1 MTSMRHLLAI
11 MLVIVALSVQAASWS
26 VYPYADQY
34 RRTCY
39 MGQQLYLL
47 KGNNIYIADAEQWQI
62 KQLLSREEG
71 LSGSD
76 INDIVYSPDA
86 NRLAVIYNDG
96 LIDVRHPDGSI
107 WTITDF
113 YASPMAG
120 FSKAIRN
127 VREQQGWLYI
137 STDFGFV
144 VVDLYNEVIRHT
156 INLQKPANCAWS
168 FNGDWYYSDNS
179 GSYYCPKQSNP
190 YNPQCWQ
197 PSCNHAIT
205 QVIVLQAKGREQCW
219 QVGKDQSLRK
229 IDYSSRTS
237 VRCSGASTTRS
248 IQQMGQYVIV
258 LGKDSLSLY
267 DTNYGSCP
275 STSREPALGQRF
287 VCHPNKAYLSA
298 ATICPIDSLQL
309 AFVHTAEG
317 IESDSLSLSGYSFQI
332 HPIQDQLL
340 SVPNHQQSDKINRL
354 VEGPQGEIG
363 MTYIVPPLKGYS
375 TQINSRGFLTT
386 VNSKTG
392 SWSNYTDTIVA
403 NHITDGSR
411 SRFVGLI
418 DFVADPKHAQ
428 RYWYSTIED
437 GITGI
442 DHGTFYTRYYKDN
455 TNGGLDNF
463 QTTYTR
469 VAGLTFSPKGDLWC
483 INDGV
488 TKILRVRQ
496 QSNGKWYAFQLTGLE
511 KSYGFNHIIHTQ
523 HGGRHQ
529 VWACQDFKYQ
539 NSSVFCYDYGTS
551 IQNSDDDRYVSF
563 LTHRPVDGPPFVPYY
578 GRGLYEGPDGTIWL
592 YNTSGLFAIDQP
604 DSVFTHPGQMRTVL
618 SNLIPTAVVA
628 DNQNHLWVSTEQ
640 NGLYLLTTD
649 GREQLDHIT
658 AENSMLPT
666 NEILSIAY
674 DHTQGTLWI
683 ATEGQLLSYT
693 YDAKQYGGDAPDWTS
708 TAWCHPGVAAA
719 GSHPTIQVFG
729 VTDDAEVT
737 VQNAQGRVVAN
748 AKTWGNHAT
757 IDAGNLPHGSY
768 SVFGTD
774 DQGHEGLI
782 ASFRIE

>member
-11 MLVIVALSVQAASWS
+11 MLAIVAISLQAASWN
-26 VYPYADQY
+26 VYPYADNY
-34 RRTCY
+34 RRVCY

-47 KGNNIYIADAEQWQI
+47 KGNNLYVADWEQWQI
-62 KQLLSREEG
+62 QKLLSREEG

-86 NRLAVIYNDG
+86 KRLAIIYNDG
-96 LIDVRHPDGSI
+96 LIDVLHPDGSI

-113 YASPMAG
+113 YSAPMAG

-156 INLQKPANCAWS
+156 INLQKPVNCAWS
-168 FNGDWYYSDNS
+168 YSGDWYYSDAE

-190 YNPQCWQ
+190 YNVQCWK

-205 QVIVLQAKGREQCW
+205 QVIILQAKGREQCW

-229 IDYSSRTS
+229 IDAPSRTS
-237 VRCSGASTTRS
+237 IRCSGSGTTRA
-248 IQQMGQYVIV
+248 IQQLDKYVMV
-258 LGKDSLSLY
+258 LGKDSLSIY
-267 DTNYGSCP
+267 DTTFGSCP
-275 STSREPALGQRF
+275 SSHQPALGQRF
-287 VCHPNKAYLSA
+287 ICRPSKQYLSA
-298 ATICPIDSLQL
+298 TAVCPVDSLQI
-309 AFVHTAEG
+309 AFVHNTDG
-317 IESDSLSLSGYSFQI
+317 IEADSLSLHERSLQI
-332 HPIQDQLL
+332 HPIHSDYL
-340 SVPNHQQSDKINRL
+340 SVSNHQQSSKINRL

-363 MTYIVPPLKGYS
+363 MTYIVPPIKGYS
-375 TQINSRGFLTT
+375 TQIGNPGILTT
-386 VNSKTG
+386 FDAKTG
-392 SWSNYTDTIVA
+392 GWQNYTDTVVS
-403 NHITDGSR
+403 NHLNDSGR
-411 SRFVGLI
+411 KRFVGLL
-418 DFVADPKHAQ
+418 DFAADPKHAQ

-437 GITGI
+437 GIIGI
-442 DHGTFYTRYYKDN
+442 DHGTFYERYFKDN

-469 VAGLTFSPKGDLWC
+469 VAGLSFSPKGDLWC

-496 QSNGKWYAFQLTGLE
+496 QSNGKWYAFQLSGLE
-511 KSYGFNHIIHTQ
+511 KTYGFNHMLHTQ

-529 VWACQDFKYQ
+529 VWACQDFKYN

-551 IQNSDDDRYVSF
+551 IQNSDDDRYVTF

-578 GRGLYEGPDGTIWL
+578 GRGIFEGPDGTIWL
-592 YNTSGLFAIDQP
+592 LNTSGLFAIDQP

-618 SNLIPTAVVA
+618 SNLIPTAMAA

-640 NGLYLLTTD
+640 NGLYLLSTD

-658 AENSMLPT
+658 SDNSMLPS
-666 NEILSIAY
+666 NEVLSITF
-674 DHTQGTLWI
+674 DHRQDTLWI

-693 YDAKQYGGDAPDWTS
+693 YDAKQYGGDTTDWIS
-708 TAWCHPGVAAA
+708 SAWCHPGVAPA
-719 GSHPTIQVFG
+719 GSQPTIQVFG
-729 VTDDAEVT
+729 VTDDSEVS
-737 VQNAQGRVVAN
+737 VQNQQGRTVAH
-748 AKTWGNHAT
+748 AKTWGHHAT
-757 IDAGNLPHGSY
+757 IDAGALPHGEY
-768 SVFGTD
+768 SVIGTD
-774 DQGHEGLI
+774 DQGHEGII